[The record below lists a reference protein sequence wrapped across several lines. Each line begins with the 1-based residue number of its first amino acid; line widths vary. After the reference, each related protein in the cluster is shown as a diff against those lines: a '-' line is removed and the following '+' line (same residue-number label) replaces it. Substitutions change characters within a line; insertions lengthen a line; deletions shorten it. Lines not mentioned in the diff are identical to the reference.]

1 MQGYDADCDY
11 VRFIDKFNE
20 LHDECIPL
28 RKCNVNRRKVP
39 QSPWITKGMLK
50 SIRNKNTLYK
60 EYLQCPNENRAI
72 KFKTYRN
79 ILNNLIRK
87 SKRDYFYS
95 KFKNTRN
102 NMKETWKTINSIIG
116 RGTKKSLQS
125 NFRIDDTKNITEPK
139 TISNA
144 FNNFF
149 VDIGPKLASKIQ
161 HTGKNYFDYLTKPA
175 QTCIFAKP
183 IVAEE
188 IVKIIGKFNPN
199 KSPGHD
205 NITNMVIKKVA
216 LEICKPLSMIF
227 NCSFKTGVV
236 PEQLKIAKV
245 IPIYKKDNAEI
256 LSNYRP
262 VSVLPCFSKILERL
276 MFNRCMDYIDKN
288 DILNEKQFGF
298 RKNHS
303 TYMAIIELVDK
314 VTSAVEKNEST
325 LGIFLD
331 LSKAFDTID
340 HDILLYK
347 LEYYGFRGIVL
358 NWFKSYLENR
368 KQFVRYQSC
377 DSEYKNIKCGVPQG
391 SILGPLLFILYVNDI
406 TTTTSLLDV
415 ILFADDTTLLY
426 SHPDIPSKINLINNE
441 LREISNWFKANK
453 LSVNASKTNYMML
466 GTSHMTNKYIDV
478 KKYCDANDTDNATN
492 ERSSKQK
499 INVILDSV
507 SLERVES
514 TKFLG
519 IIIDEN
525 LTWKKHIDV
534 ISKTISRNVGM
545 LTKMKHY
552 VPGYILYSL
561 YCTLVLPYINYGILI
576 WGNTCKTYLDKIFK
590 LQKWAIRTISHEH
603 YRSHTGPLFK
613 KHNVLNVFD
622 SFKLELGVFMYK
634 HNTKLLPQT
643 FSDYFIKHNQIHRYS
658 TRNSEDYSIH
668 KATKMFS
675 DRSIRVTGPSL
686 WNSLDIKFKHCKTTK
701 HFRNEFKSSL
711 IATYNT

>member
-1 MQGYDADCDY
+1 MTLG
-11 VRFIDKFNE
+11 
-20 LHDECIPL
+20 
-28 RKCNVNRRKVP
+28 
-39 QSPWITKGMLK
+39 QS
-50 SIRNKNTLYK
+50 
-60 EYLQCPNENRAI
+60 
-72 KFKTYRN
+72 
-79 ILNNLIRK
+79 
-87 SKRDYFYS
+87 
-95 KFKNTRN
+95 
-102 NMKETWKTINSIIG
+102 
-116 RGTKKSLQS
+116 
-125 NFRIDDTKNITEPK
+125 
-139 TISNA
+139 
-144 FNNFF
+144 
-149 VDIGPKLASKIQ
+149 LASKIQ
-161 HTGKNYFDYLTKPA
+161 HTGKNYFDYLIKPT
-175 QTCIFAKP
+175 QTCIFTKP
-183 IVAEE
+183 IVPEE

-205 NITNMVIKKVA
+205 NITNMVVKKVA
-216 LEICKPLSMIF
+216 PEISKPLCMIF
-227 NCSFKTGVV
+227 NCSFNTGVV

-245 IPIYKKDNAEI
+245 IPIYKKENAEV

-262 VSVLPCFSKILERL
+262 VSVLPCFAKILERL

-298 RKNHS
+298 RSNHS
-303 TYMAIIELVDK
+303 TNMAIIELVDK
-314 VTSAVEKNEST
+314 VTKAVEKNEST

-358 NWFKSYLENR
+358 DWFISYLKNR

-406 TTTTSLLDV
+406 TTTTSLLEI

-426 SHPDIPSKINLINNE
+426 SHPDISSKVNLINNE

-478 KKYCDANDTDNATN
+478 NEPCDGDVVDSTTN
-492 ERSSKQK
+492 IVFQNKEK
-499 INVILDSV
+499 ITKHKVNVILDNV
-507 SLERVES
+507 SLERVNS

-519 IIIDEN
+519 VIIDEN
-525 LTWKKHIDV
+525 LTWKNHIDTV
-534 ISKTISRNVGM
+534 SKTISRNIGM

-561 YCTLVLPYINYGILI
+561 YCTLVVPYINYGILI

-590 LQKWAIRTISHEH
+590 LQKWAIRTISLEH
-603 YRSHTGPLFK
+603 YRSHTGPLFE
-613 KHNVLNVFD
+613 KHSILNVFD

-634 HNTKLLPQT
+634 HQTNLLPKT
-643 FSDYFIKHNQIHRYS
+643 FSNYFIKHNQVHKYP
-658 TRNSEDYSIH
+658 TRNAEDYSVH
-668 KATKMFS
+668 RTKKMFA
-675 DRSIRVTGPSL
+675 DRSIRITGPTL
-686 WNSLDIKFKHCKTTK
+686 WNSLDTKIKHCKSTK
-701 HFRNEFKSSL
+701 HLRNEFKSSL
-711 IATYNT
+711 ISKYNS